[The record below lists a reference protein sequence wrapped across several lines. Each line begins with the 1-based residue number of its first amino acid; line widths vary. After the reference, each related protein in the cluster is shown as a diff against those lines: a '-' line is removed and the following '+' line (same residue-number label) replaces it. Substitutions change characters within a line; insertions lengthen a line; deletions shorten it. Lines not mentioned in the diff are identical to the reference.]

1 MGACIHPAA
10 IASRRRG
17 EGARGRDRRRGPMVA
32 ATPPREDPVMKK
44 ILIGVDGSERS
55 EDAVAFGRELAL
67 AAGAPVVLACG
78 IDAHATSSRDAAEA
92 TLARLAAPLDDV
104 GPVELRAVANRSGA
118 QALQEI
124 AEHEE
129 VAIVVIGS
137 SRTGRLGRVLPGST
151 AERLLQGAPCP
162 VAIVPLGYRTR

>member
-1 MGACIHPAA
+1 
-10 IASRRRG
+10 
-17 EGARGRDRRRGPMVA
+17 
-32 ATPPREDPVMKK
+32 MKK

-67 AAGAPVVLACG
+67 AAGAPIVLVSG
-78 IDAHATSSRDAAEA
+78 IHAHATSSREDAEA
-92 TLARLAAPLDDV
+92 TLVRLAAPLDDV
-104 GPVELRAVANRSGA
+104 GPAQLRAVANRSGA

-124 AEHEE
+124 AEQEE
-129 VAIVVIGS
+129 VGIIVIGS

>member
-1 MGACIHPAA
+1 MN
-10 IASRRRG
+10 
-17 EGARGRDRRRGPMVA
+17 
-32 ATPPREDPVMKK
+32 K

-67 AAGAPVVLACG
+67 AAGAPVVLAHG
-78 IDAHATSSRDAAEA
+78 IHAHDMSSHEDAEA

-124 AEHEE
+124 AQHEDIG
-129 VAIVVIGS
+129 VIVIGS
-137 SRTGRLGRVLPGST
+137 SRTGRLGTVLPGST
-151 AERLLQGAPCP
+151 AERLLHGAPCP